1 MTEPVENWDPIS
13 GWWTE
18 EVATDPL
25 YEEDIRALLE
35 ILLGRPQGVVA
46 DLGCGEGQW
55 LRWLTDARTAGA
67 GTAGTLAFGCD
78 LSKTLLGRAARSAP
92 VVRCRLPDLGWLR
105 DGSIDAAFSVYV
117 ADLIVDLDRFLAE
130 TSRVV
135 RDGGTLTV
143 IVNHPVFTAPG
154 SAPFMDQDR
163 EVLFRWGEYF
173 GTGSSVEPAGDHAV
187 EFHHRSMARWLTAA
201 AAAGW
206 ALERLEERGL
216 SREAIARDPGYAG
229 QEQIPRILGVT
240 WTRRPD
246 AG

>member
-1 MTEPVENWDPIS
+1 MTKPVENWDPIS

-25 YEEDIRALLE
+25 YEEDISALLE
-35 ILLGRPQGVVA
+35 ILFGRPQGVVA

-55 LRWLTDARTAGA
+55 LRWLTNARTAE
-67 GTAGTLAFGCD
+67 TAAADVLALGCD
-78 LSKTLLGRAARSAP
+78 LSETLLEQAAQSAP

-117 ADLIVDLDRFLAE
+117 VDLIVDLDRFFAE
-130 TSRVV
+130 TARVV
-135 RDGGTLTV
+135 ADGGRLTV

-173 GTGSSVEPAGDHAV
+173 GTGSSVEPAGDHGV
-187 EFHHRSMARWLTAA
+187 RFHHRSMARWLTAA
-201 AAAGW
+201 AVAGW
-206 ALERLEERGL
+206 SLERLEERGL
-216 SREAIARDPGYAG
+216 SSEAIARDPGYAG

-240 WTRRPD
+240 WRRRVL